1 MFKHLHMN
9 RILGLDIGG
18 SHLGGALTDAGTG
31 RLVEGTFHQ
40 VPIDSSA
47 DSAGILAQWG
57 EGIRRV
63 LGTVPVTLLTGIGIS
78 MPGPFDY
85 RNGISRIRGLHKYDA
100 LYGMDIRQALQKE
113 LGLASG
119 APVLFQNDAICFG
132 LGEYLAGAAAGCGRV
147 VALTL
152 GTGMGA
158 AFLDRGQPV
167 QQGQEVPPGGTLY
180 QLPFGEG
187 TAEDYFSGRGV
198 KSLYQSL
205 HPSEEAGAAPH
216 GAKEVYERALRQEQ
230 TALQTW
236 AEFSRSLGA
245 FLAPWQK
252 SFRAD
257 LLVLGGSVSKASVF
271 FLEALKKELGRR
283 KVKVAVTVSLLGEKA
298 AVVGAASL
306 PRNAPRPVPQESEGA
321 WRCSSQPLLPV
332 TKPSRVPDGY
342 DLYPAFQLE
351 GGKIYGGIE
360 SLAGYIKKC
369 KTVMIDGYAGVF
381 WHSLAQQ
388 LRTCLER
395 GGLRVH
401 ITETRDW
408 FYPPGVIDAFLA
420 PFLGAEGDVWGSRC
434 DKRLRDFFDPEKIA
448 ATKPHR
454 DADIHIVIGT
464 GAGLAGWECPLIYV
478 ELPKNE
484 LQYRMRAGSICNL
497 GSRQPEDAASM
508 YKRFYFVDWVVLN
521 KHKKDILPRIDV
533 IVDAQRP
540 EAVTWMHARE
550 LHAALDTMSRNVLRV
565 RPWFEPG
572 AWGGQW
578 LKNHLPGIATEVVNY
593 AWSFE
598 LITPENGLLLESGG
612 LLLEVS
618 FDLLMYTHGRQVL
631 GEAFASRF
639 GDQFPIRFD
648 FLDTVKGG
656 NLSIQCHPSP
666 AYIRSHFGEDFT
678 QDETYYIL
686 DAEPSAGVYL
696 GFQQDIRP
704 AEFREALERSR
715 QENTAVDISRYVQY
729 HPAAVHDLFLIP
741 HGTVHSAGAG
751 NLVLEISATPYIF
764 TFKMYDWLRLDLDGR
779 PRPINIG
786 HAFNNLD
793 FSRKGERVKREL
805 ISSPRL
811 LEEGEGWKLFHLPTH
826 PDHFYDVHRYEFT
839 GEVNI
844 STGGSCQVLMVV
856 EGAGVLLETQN
867 GLSGRF
873 CYAETFVVPAAAGSY
888 RLRAEAG
895 ETVKVVKAF
904 LKP

>member
-18 SHLGGALTDAGTG
+18 SHLGGALIEAGTG
-31 RLVEGTFHQ
+31 RLVEETFHQ
-40 VPIDSSA
+40 VAVDSSA
-47 DSAGILAQWG
+47 DSAAILRQWRQG
-57 EGIRRV
+57 VRQV
-63 LGTVPVTLLTGIGIS
+63 LGGVPLTELTGIGIS

-85 RNGISRIRGLHKYDA
+85 PNGISRIRGLHKYDA
-100 LYGMDIRQALQKE
+100 LYGMNIRQVLQKE

-119 APVLFQNDAICFG
+119 FPVLFQNDAVCFA
-132 LGEYLAGAAAGCGRV
+132 LGEYLSGAARGHGRV
-147 VALTL
+147 VAVTL

-158 AFLDRGQPV
+158 AFLDRGRPV
-167 QQGQEVPPGGTLY
+167 QQGEEAPPGGTLY
-180 QLPFGEG
+180 QLPFGGG

-205 HPSEEAGAAPH
+205 RPVEEEGAVP
-216 GAKEVYERALRQEQ
+216 GAKEVYERAGRHEQ
-230 TALQTW
+230 AALCTW
-236 AEFSRSLGA
+236 AEFGRSLGQ
-245 FLAPWQK
+245 FMAPWLE
-252 SFRAD
+252 SFGAD
-257 LLVLGGSVSKASVF
+257 CLVLGGSISKASDF
-271 FLEALKKELGRR
+271 FLEALKKELRR
-283 KVKVAVTVSLLGEKA
+283 RNVQAAVTVSSLGEKA
-298 AVVGAASL
+298 AVLGAASL
-306 PRNAPRPVPQESEGA
+306 VTEKKTDRGA
-321 WRCSSQPLLPV
+321 LRRSSQPLLPLR
-332 TKPSRVPDGY
+332 KPSCNGGGY
-342 DLYPAFQLE
+342 DMYPAFGLGE
-351 GGKIYGGIE
+351 GKIHAGIE
-360 SLAGYIKKC
+360 SLAGYVKKC

-381 WHSLAQQ
+381 WQALATDIRASLEAD
-388 LRTCLER
+388 
-395 GGLRVH
+395 GLKVH
-401 ITETRDW
+401 LCETRDW
-408 FYPPGVIDAFLA
+408 FYPPEVIDAFLA
-420 PFLGAEGDVWGSRC
+420 PFLGAQDDVWGSRC
-434 DKRLRDFFDPEKIA
+434 DKRLGDFFDPEKIA
-448 ATKPHR
+448 SAGERP

-464 GAGLAGWECPLIYV
+464 GASLAGWECPLLYV
-478 ELPKNE
+478 DLPKNE

-497 GSRQPEDAASM
+497 GSLQPEDALSM

-521 KHKKDILPRIDV
+521 SHKKDILPRIDV

-540 EAVTWMHARE
+540 DAPTWMQAGE
-550 LHAALDTMSRNVLRV
+550 LRAALDTMSRNVLRV

-578 LKNHLPGIATEVVNY
+578 LKNHIPGIDKDVVNY

-618 FDLLMYTHGRQVL
+618 FDLLMYAHGPEVL
-631 GEAFASRF
+631 GDAFAFRF

-696 GFQQDIRP
+696 GFQEDIRP
-704 AEFREALERSR
+704 KEFRRALVQS
-715 QENTAVDISRYVQY
+715 QEKNKPVDITRYVQY

-764 TFKMYDWLRLDLDGR
+764 TFKMYDWLRLDLNGR

-793 FSRKGERVKREL
+793 FSRKGEQVKREL
-805 ISSPRL
+805 ISLPRL
-811 LEEGEGWKLFHLPTH
+811 LEQGEGWKLFHLPTH
-826 PDHFYDVHRYEFT
+826 PDHFYDVHRYEIT

-844 STGGSCQVLMVV
+844 RTEGSCQVLMVV
-856 EGAGVLLETQN
+856 EGPGILLETQN
-867 GLSGRF
+867 GVTGRF
-873 CYAETFVVPAAAGSY
+873 SYAETFFVPAAAESY

-895 ETVKVVKAF
+895 AAVKVVKAF